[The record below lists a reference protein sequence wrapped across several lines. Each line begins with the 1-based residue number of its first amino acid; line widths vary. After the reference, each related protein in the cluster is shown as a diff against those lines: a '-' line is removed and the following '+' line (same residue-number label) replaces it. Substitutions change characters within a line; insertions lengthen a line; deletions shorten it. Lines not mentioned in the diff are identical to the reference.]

1 MWKIEITWKQL
12 YEDIYVKFTKNESDQ
27 KTFIKE
33 IFPDGLYQKMFVR
46 GGKVQENMFL

>member
-33 IFPDGLYQKMFVR
+33 KMDYT
-46 GGKVQENMFL
+46 ELLM